1 MNVRANN
8 AKQNPVKNIIKRSL
22 QHLAAS
28 FGRHARASKE
38 PQLLVLMYHRILPRD
53 DPRAQ
58 IEEPGMMVTPDTFRL
73 HINTLKQYF
82 TLIKLS
88 DWIQRIHDGTPLPA
102 NACAITF
109 DDGWADNYEYAFP
122 VLKDLEAPA
131 TIFLVADMIGTEQ
144 RFWPERLAHIMT
156 TVALRYPQYWTHP
169 ELAWLQ
175 ENPELYRFCETPPK
189 SEELSPL
196 IAWLKEYSDQEM
208 HERLNRIEGVLQL
221 DIDHHLPSLLDWQQ
235 ITEML
240 DSGLIDIGSHTCRHV
255 RLNKNTSAAQI
266 RDEIVNSKQVI
277 EKHTNKTIDTFCY
290 PNGDHCPEAIELVKQ
305 NYAAAVTTRSGWNTQ
320 HTNIHMLQRIG
331 IHQDSTADRTAFLA
345 RISGWM

>member
-1 MNVRANN
+1 MNVRVKN
-8 AKQNPVKNIIKRSL
+8 AKPNPVKKIIKRCL

-28 FGRHARASKE
+28 FGRHVRASKE
-38 PQLLVLMYHRILPRD
+38 PQLLVLMYHRILPRH

-58 IEEPGMMVTPDTFRL
+58 LEEPGMMVTPDTFRL

-88 DWIQRIHDGTPLPA
+88 DWVQRKSDGTQLPA

-175 ENPELYRFCETPPK
+175 ENPELYRFSETPPT
-189 SEELSPL
+189 SEELSAL
-196 IAWLKEYSDQEM
+196 IAWLKDYSDQEM
-208 HERLNRIEGVLQL
+208 HDRLNRIDGVLQL
-221 DIDHHLPSLLDWQQ
+221 VIDHHLPSLLDWQQ

-255 RLNKNTSAAQI
+255 RLNENTSAAQI

-305 NYAAAVTTRSGWNTQ
+305 TYAAAVTTQSGWNSQ

-331 IHQDSTADRTAFLA
+331 IHQDITADKTAFLA